1 MISFT
6 PEIGSYA
13 DNFWPPEDR
22 VVPLC
27 QDQIHSNK
35 VFALV
40 AGSDYIVYNR
50 QLDNQ
55 FPAIEDTVA
64 ISLVVQNRGLTNSD
78 GPVLLTI
85 NPLNDASL
93 VNSQIVT
100 IPQLPARM
108 TDTTTILLSVPTN
121 SINGTKAGLAI
132 TLQDSSSFIRLDSV
146 FVIFGTP
153 DLIFQDGGENGM
165 TFWSTDDN
173 WGTVLDAAEGMYSI
187 TDSPIG
193 EYIGDW
199 DTSITQLINSLNFTG
214 MVNPYVTF
222 KSKWDIEAN
231 NDFVQFQVSTD
242 GISWTS
248 LSGNYTIIGSG
259 QGGQISGEP
268 GYDGYQVEWLNEFI
282 DLSAYAYEPEVSVR
296 FILKSDGSVEEDGFY
311 FDDINIKGYQRF
323 FKGDLYQD
331 QILNVYDLLLLIEYA
346 VFNSAIPVNLLPV
359 ADMNSDGSVDID
371 DIGPLIAFI
380 MGY

>member
-1 MISFT
+1 MTRVNGYEVGTGMETIGYGVNGDAVDWTYGTAGLISFT
-6 PEIGSYA
+6 PEVGSYS
-13 DNFWPPEDR
+13 DNFWPSEDR

-35 VFALV
+35 VFALL
-40 AGSDYIVYNR
+40 AGSDYIVYNN

-64 ISLVVQNRGLTNSD
+64 ISLVIQNRGLTNSD
-78 GPVLLTI
+78 GSVLLTI

-93 VNSQIVT
+93 VNIETVT
-100 IPQLPARM
+100 IQQLPARM
-108 TDTTTILLSVPTN
+108 TDTTTILLSVHTG

-146 FVIFGTP
+146 IVIFGTP

-173 WGTVLDAAEGMYSI
+173 WGTTLDAAEGMYSI

-193 EYIGDW
+193 EYIGGW
-199 DTSITQLINSLNFTG
+199 GTSITQLINSLSFVGVAYPN
-214 MVNPYVTF
+214 VAF
-222 KSKWDIEAN
+222 KSKWSIEAN
-231 NDFVQFQVSTD
+231 YDFVQFQVSTD

-248 LSGNYTIIGSG
+248 LSGNYTVIGSG
-259 QGGQISGEP
+259 QGGQINGEP
-268 GYDGYQVEWLNEFI
+268 GYDGYQVEWVNEFI
-282 DLSAYAYEPEVSVR
+282 DLSAYDYEPEVSVR

-311 FDDINIKGYQRF
+311 FDDINICL
-323 FKGDLYQD
+323 LYTSPSPRD
-331 QILNVYDLLLLIEYA
+331 ATLSRMPS
-346 VFNSAIPVNLLPV
+346 SA
-359 ADMNSDGSVDID
+359 
-371 DIGPLIAFI
+371 
-380 MGY
+380 